1 MIDAIVKQ
9 TDEYVLTI
17 DMTMGVAYQGRALAD
32 SAIELRDLTS
42 GSKLKDDLARVISHA
57 LHAIDALQDKAMAMT
72 KQAKK
77 VGTAVFQVNTS
88 FRLISYV
95 ILNSS

>member
-1 MIDAIVKQ
+1 M
-9 TDEYVLTI
+9 LTI

-32 SAIELRDLTS
+32 SAIELCDLTS
-42 GSKLKDDLARVISHA
+42 GSKLTLKDDLARVISHA

-77 VGTAVFQVNTS
+77 VGTEVFQVNTS